1 MVSPGTAVDIFIV
14 VYCSLFHVNIIFL
27 RTERARYSCFLH
39 NRLVREVGQE
49 PNEDLIKLEIVA
61 IAALDEDAAR
71 VQGT

>member
-1 MVSPGTAVDIFIV
+1 MFIV

-27 RTERARYSCFLH
+27 RTERARYSCLLH

-49 PNEDLIKLEIVA
+49 PDEDLIKLKIV